1 MVREFDKQ
9 RLVVITFT
17 QVIKKRS
24 TLKWLKA
31 DKAASAFVG
40 SAIVAGI
47 VTYALCR
54 LHDNWRI
61 QQGEPDRC
69 LLPAI
74 EAGLQAGLERLFE
87 PTPLPLQ
94 AGIDYVLERTDLYG
108 PGLYGPQ
115 YFEAREWD

>member
-1 MVREFDKQ
+1 MA
-9 RLVVITFT
+9 
-17 QVIKKRS
+17 
-24 TLKWLKA
+24 KA

-61 QQGEPDRC
+61 QQGELDRC
-69 LLPAI
+69 LPAI
-74 EAGLQAGLERLFE
+74 EARLQAGLERLFE

-94 AGIDYVLERTDLYG
+94 AGIDYVLERADLYG
-108 PGLYGPQ
+108 LGLHGPQ
-115 YFEAREWD
+115 HFEAREWD